1 MGAILKTPEQIHYMA
16 EAGAITG
23 IGLKAA
29 MDAVQP
35 GISTQELNDIFETTI
50 RDLGATPCF
59 LGFEG
64 YTKSICTSVN
74 DQVVHAI
81 PSADVILKAGDIVG
95 IDCGVRYKGY
105 CSDMARTVAVGQ
117 ISKQAQELLWAT
129 ESAMNEGIEY
139 FVPGNTIG
147 DIGYAVQQVA
157 KKGGYGLVRS
167 LVGHGIGTEIH
178 EEPALPNYGKQGD
191 GIVLTAGMVLAIEP
205 MFTTG
210 SHEVV
215 FEKDGWTVRTAD
227 GSLAAQFENTVAI
240 TKDGPLILSVL
251 P

>member
-1 MGAILKTPEQIHYMA
+1 MAVILKTPEQIQYMA
-16 EAGAITG
+16 EAGAING

-29 MDAVQP
+29 MDAAEP

-50 RDLGATPCF
+50 RGLGAIPCI

-64 YTKSICTSVN
+64 YTKSICTSIN

-81 PSADVILKAGDIVG
+81 PSKDVILKKGDIIG
-95 IDCGVRYKGY
+95 IDVGVRYKGY
-105 CSDMARTVAVGQ
+105 CSDMARTVAVGH
-117 ISKQAQELLWAT
+117 ISKEAQELLWAT

-147 DIGYAVQQVA
+147 DIGYAVQQYA
-157 KKGGYGLVRS
+157 KKAGLGVVRS
-167 LVGHGIGTEIH
+167 LVGHGIGTEMH
-178 EEPALPNYGKQGD
+178 EEPALPNYGKPGD
-191 GIVLTAGMVLAIEP
+191 GLTLEVGMVLAIEP

-210 SHEVV
+210 SHEVI
-215 FEKDGWTVRTAD
+215 FEQDGWTVRTAD
-227 GSLAAQFENTVAI
+227 GSLAAHFENTVAI